1 MSSTNESNPTVALQ
15 AKFDLNEERIRVLT
29 EQLNAAKK
37 NKKLLSK
44 ALKEE
49 KAKDK
54 KKKTAPEKRA
64 NIAQTISVS
73 YSCPEARRRAAA
85 NGVFSNLPG
94 RYYVDNYA
102 NRRLGRVGLPIPSRM
117 GK

>member
-1 MSSTNESNPTVALQ
+1 MKSIQSE
-15 AKFDLNEERIRVLT
+15 FDLNEERIRVLT

-37 NKKLLSK
+37 KKKMLSK
-44 ALKEE
+44 ALKDE

-54 KKKTAPEKRA
+54 KKKKAAPEKRA
-64 NIAQTISVS
+64 KIVQAVSVS
-73 YSCPEARRRAAA
+73 YSCPAARRRAAA